1 MNKKETEEY
10 KEKCKIKEEDGE
22 AYYDDRK
29 TNGKRDKIVMVI
41 SGVLLILSLGL
52 TRFSYSDGSLF
63 GWGMLMLGGVF
74 FVAAIILLVIVGKK
88 KQQM

>member
-1 MNKKETEEY
+1 MNKKEAEEY
-10 KEKCKIKEEDGE
+10 KEKCKIKKEDGE

-63 GWGMLMLGGVF
+63 GWGMLMLGGVC

-88 KQQM
+88 K